1 MVTWTNDATPKPM
14 GAAIASLNRCNSPV
28 AMQNAALGP
37 GLRPSANHSPANV
50 TSRARSMTRK
60 LGNDVSVHAETSD
73 GYGVPMPSRLAKI
86 GAILA
91 DETRAQILTA
101 LMDGR
106 GRTGGELARFAGVAP
121 STGSEHL
128 SKLLDAG
135 LVAVE
140 AQGRHRYFRIA
151 NDDVA
156 AMLES
161 LGASAPV
168 DAFRSRAP
176 AALTY
181 ARSCYDHLAGE
192 LAVLI
197 YDQLVTDGHLDRVDG
212 HLRMNESGAVLLT
225 GLGIDT
231 TILRSS
237 SRPLVRSCLDW
248 TQRRHHLAGAT
259 GAALLDVFLER
270 RWVTRGTQPR
280 SIRLTSR
287 GRTALKEHLGLGL
300 LDRAVASS
308 TVPDRPVLAP

>member
-1 MVTWTNDATPKPM
+1 M
-14 GAAIASLNRCNSPV
+14 R
-28 AMQNAALGP
+28 
-37 GLRPSANHSPANV
+37 
-50 TSRARSMTRK
+50 
-60 LGNDVSVHAETSD
+60 AETCSA
-73 GYGVPMPSRLAKI
+73 YRVPMPSRLAKI

-91 DETRAQILTA
+91 DETRAEILTA

-135 LVAVE
+135 LVTVE

-151 NDDVA
+151 SDEVA

-161 LGASAPV
+161 LGAAAPV

-197 YDQLVTDGHLDRVDG
+197 FDQLVNDGHLDRVDG
-212 HLRMNESGAVLLT
+212 HLQLSESGTALLAST
-225 GLGIDT
+225 GID
-231 TILRSS
+231 IEALRRSK
-237 SRPLVRSCLDW
+237 RPIVRSCLDW
-248 TQRRHHLAGAT
+248 TQRRHHLAGAA
-259 GAALLDVFLER
+259 GAALLGISLER
-270 RWVTRGTQPR
+270 RWVIRGTQPR
-280 SIRLTSR
+280 SIRLTSQ
-287 GRTALKEHLGLGL
+287 GRTALGERMGLAL
-300 LDRAVASS
+300 E
-308 TVPDRPVLAP
+308 

>member
-1 MVTWTNDATPKPM
+1 M
-14 GAAIASLNRCNSPV
+14 S
-28 AMQNAALGP
+28 
-37 GLRPSANHSPANV
+37 
-50 TSRARSMTRK
+50 
-60 LGNDVSVHAETSD
+60 
-73 GYGVPMPSRLAKI
+73 SRLVRI
-86 GAILA
+86 GAVLA
-91 DETRAQILTA
+91 DETRSEMLIA

-151 NDDVA
+151 NEEVA

-176 AALTY
+176 TALTY

-192 LAVLI
+192 LAVVI
-197 YDQLVTDGHLDRVDG
+197 YDQLVSDGHLDRVDG
-212 HLRMNESGAVLLT
+212 HMHMSESGTALFT
-225 GLGIDT
+225 DLGIDM
-231 TILRSS
+231 ILLRTS

-248 TQRRHHLAGAT
+248 TQRRHHLAGAA
-259 GAALLDVFLER
+259 GAALLGVFLEQG
-270 RWVTRGTQPR
+270 WMAQGTQPR

-287 GRTALKEHLGLGL
+287 GKSALNEHLGLA
-300 LDRAVASS
+300 LD
-308 TVPDRPVLAP
+308 